1 MEYALGLDP
10 KAAGRAGLPAVS
22 RTTVGI
28 SSYLTLTYTKV
39 KADTDLTYVVEV
51 SSDLLTWNGGSAYT
65 TDVST
70 VDQGTTQQV
79 TTRDLTPVTAGA
91 RRFMRLRVMR

>member
-10 KAAGRAGLPAVS
+10 KAAGRAGLPTVS
-22 RTTVGI
+22 RTIVES

-39 KADTDLTYVVEV
+39 KADTDLTYLVEV
-51 SSDLLTWNGGSAYT
+51 SGDLQTWNGGSAYT
-65 TDVST
+65 TDIST

-79 TTRDLTPVTAGA
+79 TTRDLTPAAGV
-91 RRFMRLRVMR
+91 RRFMRLRVTR